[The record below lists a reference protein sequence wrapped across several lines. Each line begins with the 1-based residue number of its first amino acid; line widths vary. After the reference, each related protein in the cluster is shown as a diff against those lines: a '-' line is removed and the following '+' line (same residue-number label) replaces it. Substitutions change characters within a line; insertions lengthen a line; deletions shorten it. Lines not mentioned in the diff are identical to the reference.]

1 MKNIGEKELAL
12 RQEICEVAHRMYE
25 AGFSPAN
32 SGNISGRLGE
42 GQYLILS
49 LIHI

>member
-12 RQEICEVAHRMYE
+12 RQEICEVAHRMY
-25 AGFSPAN
+25 
-32 SGNISGRLGE
+32 
-42 GQYLILS
+42 LS

>member
-1 MKNIGEKELAL
+1 MKNGCQKELAL
-12 RQEICEVAHRMYE
+12 RQEICEAAHRMYA

-32 SGNISGRLGE
+32 SGNISA
-42 GQYLILS
+42 LS